1 MLQLQTKC
9 LKCFL
14 SCVPQR
20 VVNYELWSC
29 KLELVENCHIGGW
42 HTKIGGAN
50 LQVQVVEI
58 EVASFKVRL
67 QTLRLYLQVWK
78 DC

>member
-1 MLQLQTKC
+1 
-9 LKCFL
+9 
-14 SCVPQR
+14 
-20 VVNYELWSC
+20 
-29 KLELVENCHIGGW
+29 LELVENCHIGGW